1 MKLKQLLLAAVASV
15 ALSGAASAAI
25 LTSTSGS
32 PANTVTDYS
41 TPSLVA
47 FDLDLTSFAGT
58 RFNFIL
64 EESDLLG
71 PLGMNALV
79 RNLSGK
85 GLTDFTFSLEGITF
99 SAAGSVTPTFGSID
113 QVVFTPNAAMID
125 FGKPEFAE
133 FHFGNP
139 FSATNMSNWF
149 LDTAG
154 MRAGDRFVITAE
166 VPEPPTITL
175 MLAALAMFSLYR
187 TKRGNQR

>member
-1 MKLKQLLLAAVASV
+1 MKLTQLFIAACASV

-25 LTSTSGS
+25 LTGTSGS
-32 PANTVTDYS
+32 PTNVVTDYS
-41 TPSLVA
+41 TQALVA
-47 FDLDLTSFAGT
+47 FDLDLANTAST

-64 EESDLLG
+64 EEADLLG

-85 GLTDFTFSLEGITF
+85 GLTDFSFSLEGITF
-99 SAAGSVTPTFGSID
+99 SAAGSVTPTFGTID
-113 QVVFTPNAAMID
+113 QVVFEPGTAMID

-149 LDTAG
+149 LDTTG
-154 MRAGDRFVITAE
+154 MRAGDRFVITAA
-166 VPEPPTITL
+166 VPEPSTISL
-175 MLAALAMFSLYR
+175 LLAALAMFSMYR
-187 TKRGNQR
+187 AKRGNQR